1 MYKKVMEEDDDSD
14 ILIEEYTT
22 IDQKRE
28 FRKYKKGGILGKG
41 GFSICYECQYIE
53 GSDKKKGEKKEIYAA
68 KEIIDNSKPEL
79 IQNEIEIY
87 KILGNKEKKNIINFK
102 THFTYKGKKYILFEL
117 CENKDFKRL
126 IQKRK
131 KLKEIEVKYYIF
143 HLINTVKYLHENNII
158 HRDLK
163 LENLFLNGKM
173 ELKIGDFGLAK
184 KLRQNETIKGVA
196 GTLSYMAPEILQ
208 DKEYSYEVD
217 IWAIGVIMY
226 FLLIGELPFKDPN
239 KEKIAEKIQRVNYSF
254 PKNAIISNAA
264 KDLIKQILVLDPKDR
279 PTLNQILI
287 HDFFEGLIPRLLPKK
302 FLTRDPS
309 IQYIKNF
316 MKDADSNGIE
326 NKEVKHT
333 NLKEEKLDEDKNL
346 DVDNNKYD
354 IYVKNCN
361 INYINKYGLGY
372 KLSNNTY
379 GVCFRDCS
387 YIIYIPGKEK
397 YIYIEGSKDKEQKIY
412 KKDDSE
418 IINNKQLNKKIGIT
432 IHFYRLL
439 NQKEN
444 SDLSSGSESR
454 KEKEEIYINE
464 EDENAPIYVQ
474 KYYVY
479 NNEPI
484 SLRLSNKNLQIF
496 FKINESI
503 ILSKEKNEVIFIEQ
517 NKEELKRSIYSFE
530 EVKQIQNYESVR
542 KIKYAKNVLE
552 IILSNDD
559 RL

>member
-53 GSDKKKGEKKEIYAA
+53 GSDKKKVEKKEIYPA

-87 KILGNKEKKNIINFK
+87 KILGNKENKNIINFK

-226 FLLIGELPFKDPN
+226 FLLTGELPFKNPN
-239 KEKIAEKIQRVNYSF
+239 KES
-254 PKNAIISNAA
+254 
-264 KDLIKQILVLDPKDR
+264 
-279 PTLNQILI
+279 
-287 HDFFEGLIPRLLPKK
+287 
-302 FLTRDPS
+302 
-309 IQYIKNF
+309 
-316 MKDADSNGIE
+316 
-326 NKEVKHT
+326 
-333 NLKEEKLDEDKNL
+333 
-346 DVDNNKYD
+346 
-354 IYVKNCN
+354 
-361 INYINKYGLGY
+361 
-372 KLSNNTY
+372 
-379 GVCFRDCS
+379 
-387 YIIYIPGKEK
+387 
-397 YIYIEGSKDKEQKIY
+397 
-412 KKDDSE
+412 
-418 IINNKQLNKKIGIT
+418 
-432 IHFYRLL
+432 
-439 NQKEN
+439 
-444 SDLSSGSESR
+444 
-454 KEKEEIYINE
+454 
-464 EDENAPIYVQ
+464 
-474 KYYVY
+474 
-479 NNEPI
+479 
-484 SLRLSNKNLQIF
+484 
-496 FKINESI
+496 
-503 ILSKEKNEVIFIEQ
+503 
-517 NKEELKRSIYSFE
+517 
-530 EVKQIQNYESVR
+530 
-542 KIKYAKNVLE
+542 
-552 IILSNDD
+552 
-559 RL
+559 